1 MIKSN
6 VLFFVCFFILSL
18 CVETQAC
25 LVGGLKAKNM
35 QLLQIGKNTRL
46 NGSSVQMF
54 ELSSPSCGLECYMDL
69 LNKKNIK
76 FSKQGTLFYIAE
88 NGGITI
94 QLFSVNQ
101 QAFSGRVI
109 CPSQATHP
117 LLNLPKYIKLKQPST
132 DFQSE
137 DAGEINRT
145 MVFKNFNRTDYQ
157 ALTQQIQRRSKSSD
171 VNQAFSYFDL
181 GNGHDVNLIFDM
193 RKSINT
199 LVVIYI
205 KKSLSHAK

>member
-1 MIKSN
+1 
-6 VLFFVCFFILSL
+6 
-18 CVETQAC
+18 
-25 LVGGLKAKNM
+25 
-35 QLLQIGKNTRL
+35 
-46 NGSSVQMF
+46 
-54 ELSSPSCGLECYMDL
+54 MDF

-76 FSKQGTLFYIAE
+76 FSKQGALFYIAE
-88 NGGITI
+88 NGGITL

-101 QAFSGRVI
+101 HAFSGRVI
-109 CPSQATHP
+109 CPSQATRP